1 MEIKIHDW
9 NIWSCRIDEWSYY
22 ISFCNVN
29 SGFIAACTFY
39 FLHICERNTE
49 NSKIWLMN
57 WGWWPHPSWSNAQ
70 STSLIKSGNDVEQ
83 KRRFSSFDKRSR
95 ANKWEVELK
104 ANHAFGQLW
113 CTPFICFPEVL
124 TNYLVADMKKA
135 HTHTH
140 KWHFCFSLFALL
152 YFSFFFF
159 FSLVFAWKTDRIG
172 IDVRHR
178 ACVRCGSANVGAIA
192 HLALIKHVLRWW
204 KTMGWRTQSNQLY

>member
-39 FLHICERNTE
+39 FLHICERKTE

-83 KRRFSSFDKRSR
+83 KRHISSFDKRSR

-140 KWHFCFSLFALL
+140 TNDIFVFSVRSTLLLLLFFLFAGFCMKNRQNR
-152 YFSFFFF
+152 YWCTTPCMC
-159 FSLVFAWKTDRIG
+159 SLWVCKRWSNRT
-172 IDVRHR
+172 
-178 ACVRCGSANVGAIA
+178 SGA
-192 HLALIKHVLRWW
+192 HQTCLALMKNHGMADSV
-204 KTMGWRTQSNQLY
+204 